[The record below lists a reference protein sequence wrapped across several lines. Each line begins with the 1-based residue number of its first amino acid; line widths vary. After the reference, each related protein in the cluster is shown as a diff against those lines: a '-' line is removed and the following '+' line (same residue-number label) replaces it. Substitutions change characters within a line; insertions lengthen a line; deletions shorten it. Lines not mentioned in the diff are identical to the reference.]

1 MTQLKTRPTTR
12 SVKQFV
18 DSVTNERR
26 REDCRAVMKLMTE
39 LTGKRPKLWGSSLIG
54 YGSYTY
60 VNTTK
65 KPAQWP
71 LVAVSPRKQ
80 DLTVYI
86 MPGFSDYGPLLEKLG
101 KHRTGKSCLY
111 IKRLEDIHLPT
122 LKQLIKRSIADMKRR
137 YEVD

>member
-137 YEVD
+137 YDVD